1 MNYKSR
7 KARRLLLAGAWTMLV
22 ALAASAAGCDMCD
35 MGAVRC
41 AGYMAQECDEDYNW
55 QNRQDCALSGQAC
68 STNPAD
74 CFGLV
79 GVACCI

>member
-1 MNYKSR
+1 
-7 KARRLLLAGAWTMLV
+7 
-22 ALAASAAGCDMCD
+22 

-41 AGYMAQECDEDYNW
+41 AGYMAQECDEDFNW
-55 QNRQDCALSGQAC
+55 QDRQNCALSGQTC
-68 STNPAD
+68 STYPAD